1 MKLKKYSGN
10 PILSPNPHSTWDN
23 FCVLNPAVV
32 YDEESKKFIMVY
44 RAAGDDIQHVMRLG
58 LATSEDGIHFERAS
72 DRPIF
77 EADPNGEDGAG
88 PEDPRLVK
96 MGDVYY
102 LTYAA
107 KPYFVG
113 RYWLD
118 EPDRYTKEFVKEPA
132 PEIPPTFLQRRHTVT
147 YLAYTRDFKTFKKC
161 GRITDSRYDNRDCVI
176 FPEKVNGKFVKIE
189 RPYCDGPNPSI
200 WISYSDELMEW
211 GKPELLYR
219 VGQEDWETERIG
231 AGCPPLKTEK
241 GWLFLYHG
249 VSKKDHLYRVGFM
262 LLDLDNPSKILA
274 KTKHYVMEP
283 ETPFEFSEMYPGCVF
298 PTGWVNKDGTLYIY
312 YGCGDRYISLATTT
326 VEEIL
331 SELEKEE
338 NRYSGR

>member
-1 MKLKKYSGN
+1 MKLKKYSGD

-118 EPDRYTKEFVKEPA
+118 EPDRYTKEFTKEPA

-147 YLAYTRDFKTFKKC
+147 Y
-161 GRITDSRYDNRDCVI
+161 
-176 FPEKVNGKFVKIE
+176 
-189 RPYCDGPNPSI
+189 
-200 WISYSDELMEW
+200 
-211 GKPELLYR
+211 
-219 VGQEDWETERIG
+219 
-231 AGCPPLKTEK
+231 
-241 GWLFLYHG
+241 
-249 VSKKDHLYRVGFM
+249 
-262 LLDLDNPSKILA
+262 
-274 KTKHYVMEP
+274 
-283 ETPFEFSEMYPGCVF
+283 
-298 PTGWVNKDGTLYIY
+298 
-312 YGCGDRYISLATTT
+312 
-326 VEEIL
+326 
-331 SELEKEE
+331 
-338 NRYSGR
+338 

>member
-1 MKLKKYSGN
+1 MKLKKYLGN
-10 PILSPNPHSTWDN
+10 PILSANPDSNWDN

-32 YDEESKKFIMVY
+32 YDERQQKFIMLY
-44 RAAGDDIQHVMRLG
+44 RAAGDDVEHVMRLG
-58 LATSEDGIHFERAS
+58 LATSDDGIHFERAS
-72 DRPIF
+72 KDPVF
-77 EADPNGEDGAG
+77 AADPNGEDGAG

-118 EPDRYTKEFVKEPA
+118 EPDRYTKDFPKEPA
-132 PEIPPTFLQRRHTVT
+132 PEMAPTFLEKRHTVT
-147 YLAYTRDFKTFKKC
+147 YLAYTRDFRTFKKC
-161 GRITDSRYDNRDCVI
+161 GRITDSRYDDRDCVL

-200 WISYSDELMEW
+200 WISYGDDLMEW
-211 GKPELLYR
+211 EKPELLYR
-219 VGQEDWETERIG
+219 VGQEDWESERVG
-231 AGCPPLKTEK
+231 AGCPPLKTDQ

-249 VSKKDHLYRVGFM
+249 VSKKDHLYRVGLM
-262 LLDLDNPSKILA
+262 LLDLLNPSKILA

-283 ETPFEFSEMYPGCVF
+283 ELPFEFSEMYPGCVF
-298 PTGWVNKDGTLYIY
+298 PTGWVEKDGTLYIY
-312 YGCGDRYISLATTT
+312 YGCGDRYVSLATTT
-326 VEEIL
+326 IKEIL
-331 SELEKEE
+331 EELSKKE
-338 NRYSGR
+338 NRIIGR